1 MERVKIVVQDVVE
14 TSWAR
19 IKDLAKDGAKDG
31 LLKSGNLI
39 PVTLKNGEEI
49 QLVVAH
55 DEFDRVFFVLKDC
68 STEHKMATPTNAYEC
83 VWATSDMRR
92 YLNEEVFPLL
102 PDDLQ
107 AVIAPAKIVQIFND
121 KHFETE
127 DKLFLLSQT
136 QVFGKGYWSNFEPGD
151 AQLDCFTDKKSRM
164 KLMYREKCSLLGNYP
179 WWLRTPNYWG
189 VFRFVTHDGCGQSN
203 DANCEFGV
211 IFAFTL

>member
-1 MERVKIVVQDVVE
+1 MRVKVVVQDVME
-14 TSWAR
+14 TSWNR
-19 IKDLAKDGAKDG
+19 IKELAKNGAKDG

-55 DEFDRVFFVLKDC
+55 DEFGRVFFVLKDC
-68 STEHKMATPTNAYEC
+68 STKRKMATPTNAYGC
-83 VWATSDMRR
+83 VWAASEMRR

-102 PDDLQ
+102 PDDLRS
-107 AVIAPAKIVQIFND
+107 VIAPAKIVQVFD
-121 KHFETE
+121 GKRFETE

-136 QVFGKGYWSNFEPGD
+136 QVFGKDYWSDVEPED

-164 KLMYREKCSLLGNYP
+164 KLMYLEKCSLLGNHP
-179 WWLRTPNYWG
+179 WWLRTPDYWG
-189 VFRFVTHDGCGQSN
+189 VFRFVTHDGCSQSN
-203 DANCEFGV
+203 NANCEFGV